1 VLMSGSKP
9 SKVLRV
15 AVIVDGESCEELHQT
30 EPGDILIERAAGSS
44 LSTGPSLDI
53 ETGVAAE
60 GGPREHTLP
69 RILKVIGLLMVIIGG
84 GRFTREVNQ
93 PVSDGAVLA
102 GRTGGVTGET
112 EADPTSTIALAI
124 AMLGV
129 LPLMT
134 GVTMLRGRR
143 RRRRQQLTV
152 YDGWTQPK
160 DHRKH
165 APIWLGVGAVL
176 VLGGGGLFAF
186 EVSRHKTDVEIT
198 ETTRGDMSAYRR
210 ADDQGTGGLGLML
223 LLVGIAPLVV
233 GVMGLNEEP

>member
-1 VLMSGSKP
+1 MSGSNP

-30 EPGDILIERAAGSS
+30 EPGDILIERASGSS
-44 LSTGPSLDI
+44 VSTGPSLDI

-69 RILKVIGLLMVIIGG
+69 RILMVIGFLMIVIGG
-84 GRFTREVNQ
+84 GLFTWEVNQ
-93 PVSDGAVLA
+93 HVSENAVLE
-102 GRTGGVTGET
+102 GRSEAVTGET
-112 EADPTSTIALAI
+112 ETDPTSTIALAI

-143 RRRRQQLTV
+143 RRRQQQLTV
-152 YDGWTQPK
+152 YDGWAQPK
-160 DHRKH
+160 DHRKN

-186 EVSRHKTDVEIT
+186 EVSRHKTYVDVT
-198 ETTRGDMSAYRR
+198 DVTRGDMSAYRQ
-210 ADDQGTGGLGLML
+210 AENDGTGGLGLL
-223 LLVGIAPLVV
+223 LLMIGIAPV
-233 GVMGLNEEP
+233 PP

>member
-1 VLMSGSKP
+1 
-9 SKVLRV
+9 
-15 AVIVDGESCEELHQT
+15 
-30 EPGDILIERAAGSS
+30 
-44 LSTGPSLDI
+44 
-53 ETGVAAE
+53 
-60 GGPREHTLP
+60 
-69 RILKVIGLLMVIIGG
+69 
-84 GRFTREVNQ
+84 
-93 PVSDGAVLA
+93 
-102 GRTGGVTGET
+102 
-112 EADPTSTIALAI
+112 
-124 AMLGV
+124 
-129 LPLMT
+129 
-134 GVTMLRGRR
+134 VTMLRGRR

-210 ADDQGTGGLGLML
+210 ADDQGTGGLGLVL

-233 GVMGLNEEP
+233 GVMGLNEEPVAPRKRPPKGGHAPRQHRLFEWVAEEGAYYIDIPLETRGKIALGS